1 MDYLDATNALDWA
14 LAHGFEMNPRISSNA
29 EALRLADYLSW
40 EDADSWPDDSWSN
53 ESLESLAE
61 AIRDERKG

>member
-14 LAHGFEMNPRISSNA
+14 LVHGFKMNPRISLEA
-29 EALRLADYLSW
+29 EALRLADYLSG
-40 EDADSWPDDSWSN
+40 EDADSWPEDSWSD

-61 AIRDERKG
+61 ALRDERKG